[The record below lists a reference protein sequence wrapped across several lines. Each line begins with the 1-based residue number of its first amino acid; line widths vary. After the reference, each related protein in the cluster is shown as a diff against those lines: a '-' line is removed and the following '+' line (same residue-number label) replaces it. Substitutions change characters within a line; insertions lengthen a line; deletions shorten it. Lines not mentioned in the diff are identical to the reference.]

1 MKTCIKGITSMAMQD
16 VLRELAQDH
25 ERREGRCV
33 ELEAAGGV
41 DVKRRIEQGESFDF
55 VVLARQAIDELATT
69 RHVDAGTA
77 LDLALSAIAV
87 AVAAGASRPRLATA
101 EDVKNAVH
109 AARAVGLSTGPSGK
123 HLRAV
128 LERWGVPDA
137 GVVEAPPGVPVATLI
152 ARGEVDLG
160 FQQSSELMNAPG
172 IEIVGLLPD
181 ELQKVTVFAGAVCVT
196 STQPDAA
203 RDMLAF
209 FASPQ
214 ASEAKRRH
222 GMEPLRDT

>member
-1 MKTCIKGITSMAMQD
+1 MKTCIKGITSMAMRD
-16 VLRELAQDH
+16 VLSELARDH
-25 ERREGRCV
+25 ERLEGPCV

-55 VVLARQAIDELATT
+55 VVLARQAIDELATA
-69 RHVDAGTA
+69 RHVAAGTA

-101 EDVKNAVH
+101 RDVKEAVL

-123 HLRAV
+123 HLREV
-128 LERWGVPDA
+128 LRGWGVA
-137 GVVEAPPGVPVATLI
+137 GARVVESPPGVPVAALI

-160 FQQSSELMNAPG
+160 FQQSSELMNAAG
-172 IEIVGLLPD
+172 IEILGLLPH
-181 ELQKVTVFAGAVCVT
+181 ELQKVTVFAGAVCVA

-209 FASPQ
+209 CASPQ
-214 ASEAKRRH
+214 ASEAKRRY
-222 GMEPLRDT
+222 GMEPLQET